1 MGAGFVSG
9 VLNLVSV
16 GPGTSDLIVP
26 RAREALANSEVIIG
40 YELYLRWIAPWL
52 EGKEIHTPPL
62 TQERERALLAI
73 ETARGG
79 ARVALISSGDIG
91 IYAMAALAFEEMR
104 EEDTYAVNVVPGIT
118 AANACA
124 SLLGS
129 PLSHDFAT
137 LSLSNLMCPW
147 EWIEHRAR
155 HIAAADLA
163 CVLYNV
169 QSNARVEGV
178 YRTLEILLEHKS
190 PETLCGV
197 IRNAYRPEQAVAI
210 HRLGEL
216 SALRFDMLTTIVV
229 GNRFT
234 RRKREWI
241 FTPRGYNDWVGD
253 EEAQGRSANA
263 TATATATGTGTEI
276 ATAAFGP
283 ASATGVAAAARGP
296 VPAVATAPVPSKSA
310 PELPRNAVWLFS
322 GTGDGNALARAL
334 ADRQGPIVVSTASE
348 YGGEIARE
356 DCPGVTV
363 WAGRQGVEA
372 RRRALLASQARA
384 IVDATHPFAQ
394 QMSEQ
399 LIGLS
404 KELSIPYLRYERP
417 SAFDARSAL
426 GAPDAVDIRDALD
439 PQRALNI
446 RGAMG
451 SLCDSVADAA
461 QRAIGIGQRIF
472 LATGSKD
479 LATFLNAP
487 GAGQREWF
495 VRITPEPALVRRAID
510 LGIPR
515 DHILAMQGPFSEEF
529 NTALWRDQRIDCVVT
544 KDSGEAGGFSAKA
557 RAAAA
562 LKIPLLVIRR
572 PQVAYP
578 NIATSFEAV
587 GEQLQSLGLGRAPA
601 SAVL

>member
-1 MGAGFVSG
+1 M
-9 VLNLVSV
+9 LNLVSV

-26 RAREALANSEVIIG
+26 RAREALANSEVIVG

-73 ETARGG
+73 EKARAG

-104 EEDTYAVNVVPGIT
+104 EDDTYAVNVVPGVT

-147 EWIEHRAR
+147 EWIEQRAR
-155 HIAAADLA
+155 HIAMADLA

-178 YRTLEILLEHKS
+178 YRILEILLEHKS
-190 PETLCGV
+190 RDTLCGV
-197 IRNAYRPEQAVAI
+197 IRNAYRPEQTVTI
-210 HRLGEL
+210 RRLGEL
-216 SALRFDMLTTIVV
+216 SALRFDMLTTIVI

-241 FTPRGYNDWVGD
+241 FTPRGYNDWAKD
-253 EEAQGRSANA
+253 DAA
-263 TATATATGTGTEI
+263 TPPTGSGAPTLTA
-276 ATAAFGP
+276 
-283 ASATGVAAAARGP
+283 S
-296 VPAVATAPVPSKSA
+296 

-322 GTGDGNALARAL
+322 GTSDGNALARTL

-363 WAGRQGVEA
+363 WAGRQGVET
-372 RRRALLASQARA
+372 RRRVLLGSHARA
-384 IVDATHPFAQ
+384 IVDATHPYAQ

-399 LIGLS
+399 LIGLA
-404 KELSIPYLRYERP
+404 KELGIPYLRYERP
-417 SAFDARSAL
+417 SALDPSGTL
-426 GAPDAVDIRDALD
+426 DPKVAPDSKATR
-439 PQRALNI
+439 
-446 RGAMG
+446 
-451 SLCDSVADAA
+451 LCDSVADAA
-461 QRAIGIGQRIF
+461 ERAIAAGQRIF

-479 LATFLNAP
+479 LATFLSAANA
-487 GAGQREWF
+487 GRREWF
-495 VRITPEPALVRRAID
+495 VRITPEPALIRRAID

-515 DHILAMQGPFSEEF
+515 DRIVAMQGPFSEAF
-529 NTALWRDQRIDCVVT
+529 NNALWRDQRIDCVVT
-544 KDSGEAGGFSAKA
+544 KDSGEAGGFSAKV

-562 LKIPLLVIRR
+562 LNIPLLVIRR

-578 NIATSFEAV
+578 RVATTFEAV
-587 GEQLQSLGLGRAPA
+587 SEQLASLGLGRALT
-601 SAVL
+601 SAVS

>member
-1 MGAGFVSG
+1 MSG

-16 GPGTSDLIVP
+16 GPGESDLIVP
-26 RAREALANSEVIIG
+26 RAQEALKNSDIIVG
-40 YELYLRWIAPWL
+40 YELYLRWITPWL

-73 ETARGG
+73 EKARAG
-79 ARVALISSGDIG
+79 AKVALISSGDIG
-91 IYAMAALAFEEMR
+91 VYAMAALAFEEMR
-104 EEDTYAVNVVPGIT
+104 EDDTYAVQVIPGIT

-147 EWIEHRAR
+147 DWIEQRAR

-169 QSNARVEGV
+169 QSNARVDGV
-178 YRTLEILLEHKS
+178 YKVLDILLEHKS
-190 PETLCGV
+190 PDTWCGV
-197 IRNAYRPEQAVAI
+197 VRNAYRPDQTLSI
-210 HRLGEL
+210 QQLREL
-216 SALRFDMLTTIVV
+216 PARKFDMLTTLVI

-241 FTPRGYNDWVGD
+241 FTPRGYNDWAGD
-253 EEAQGRSANA
+253 EEVSPRPAIPRSAD
-263 TATATATGTGTEI
+263 TLR
-276 ATAAFGP
+276 
-283 ASATGVAAAARGP
+283 SAGMSGSAHIPRG
-296 VPAVATAPVPSKSA
+296 ADM
-310 PELPRNAVWLFS
+310 PRNAIWLFA
-322 GTGDGNALARAL
+322 GTADGNALAREL
-334 ADRQGPIVVSTASE
+334 VGSYGPVVVSTASE
-348 YGGEIARE
+348 YGGDLARE
-356 DCPGVTV
+356 GCPGVIV

-372 RRRALLASQARA
+372 RRRVLLESRARV
-384 IVDATHPFAQ
+384 IVDATHPYAD

-404 KELSIPYLRYERP
+404 RELGLPYLRYERP
-417 SAFDARSAL
+417 SS
-426 GAPDAVDIRDALD
+426 LD
-439 PQRALNI
+439 PTQAVLC
-446 RGAMG
+446 G
-451 SLCDSVADAA
+451 SMSDAA
-461 QRAIGIGQRIF
+461 ERAISVGQRIF

-479 LATFLNAP
+479 LATFLRAP
-487 GAGQREWF
+487 EADKREWW
-495 VRITPEPALVRRAID
+495 VRITPEPGLLRRAIE

-515 DHILAMQGPFSEEF
+515 DHILAMQGPFSEAF

-562 LKIPLLVIRR
+562 LNIPLLVVRR

-578 NIATSFEAV
+578 RIAETFAAIADF
-587 GEQLQSLGLGRAPA
+587 LQSLGPHESLTG
-601 SAVL
+601 VG

>member
-1 MGAGFVSG
+1 MGVGFVSG

-26 RAREALANSEVIIG
+26 RAREALANSEVIVG

-73 ETARGG
+73 EKARGG

-104 EEDTYAVNVVPGIT
+104 EDDTYAVNVVPGIT

-178 YRTLEILLEHKS
+178 YRILEILLEHKS

-241 FTPRGYNDWVGD
+241 FTPRGYNDWAGD
-253 EEAQGRSANA
+253 EAAQGRAANIIV
-263 TATATATGTGTEI
+263 TATGTGI
-276 ATAAFGP
+276 ATAAFGS
-283 ASATGVAAAARGP
+283 ASAT
-296 VPAVATAPVPSKSA
+296 
-310 PELPRNAVWLFS
+310 PELPREAVWLFS

-372 RRRALLASQARA
+372 RRRALLGSRARA

-417 SAFDARSAL
+417 SAFDTGGIL
-426 GAPDAVDIRDALD
+426 
-439 PQRALNI
+439 
-446 RGAMG
+446 G

-461 QRAIGIGQRIF
+461 LRAIAIGQRIF

-479 LATFLNAP
+479 LATFLNAL

-515 DHILAMQGPFSEEF
+515 DHILAMQGPFSEAF
-529 NTALWRDQRIDCVVT
+529 NIALWRDQRIDCVVT

-578 NIATSFEAV
+578 SISTSFEAV
-587 GEQLQSLGLGRAPA
+587 SEQLQSLGLGRAPS

>member
-1 MGAGFVSG
+1 MGASFVSG

-26 RAREALANSEVIIG
+26 SAKEALANSEVIVG

-73 ETARGG
+73 EKARGG

-104 EEDTYAVNVVPGIT
+104 EDDTYAVNVVPGIT

-155 HIAAADLA
+155 HVAAADLA

-178 YRTLEILLEHKS
+178 YRILEILLEHKS

-197 IRNAYRPEQAVAI
+197 IRNAYRPEQAVAT

-241 FTPRGYNDWVGD
+241 FTPRGYNDWAGD
-253 EEAQGRSANA
+253 EAAQG
-263 TATATATGTGTEI
+263 
-276 ATAAFGP
+276 
-283 ASATGVAAAARGP
+283 AAANT
-296 VPAVATAPVPSKSA
+296 TAPVPSKPAS
-310 PELPRNAVWLFS
+310 ELPRNAVWVFS

-334 ADRQGPIVVSTASE
+334 ADREGPIVVSTASE

-372 RRRALLASQARA
+372 RRRALLGSRARA

-394 QMSEQ
+394 QISEQ

-404 KELSIPYLRYERP
+404 KELGIPYLRYERP
-417 SAFDARSAL
+417 SAFDAGGAL
-426 GAPDAVDIRDALD
+426 
-439 PQRALNI
+439 
-446 RGAMG
+446 G
-451 SLCDSVADAA
+451 SLCDSVAVAA
-461 QRAIGIGQRIF
+461 ERAIATGQRIF

-487 GAGQREWF
+487 NAGQRQWF

-515 DHILAMQGPFSEEF
+515 DHILAMQGPFSEAF

-578 NIATSFEAV
+578 SIATSFEAV
-587 GEQLQSLGLGRAPA
+587 SEQLQSLGLGRAPA
-601 SAVL
+601 GAVL

>member
-1 MGAGFVSG
+1 MGARLVSG

-26 RAREALANSEVIIG
+26 RAKEALANSDVIVG
-40 YELYLRWIAPWL
+40 YELYLRWIASWL

-73 ETARGG
+73 EKARAG

-104 EEDTYAVNVVPGIT
+104 EDDTYAVNVIPGIT

-147 EWIEHRAR
+147 EWIEQRAH

-169 QSNARVEGV
+169 QSNARVDGV
-178 YRTLEILLEHKS
+178 YRILEILLEHKS
-190 PETLCGV
+190 PDTLCGV

-210 HRLGEL
+210 HRLREL
-216 SALRFDMLTTIVV
+216 SALRFDMLTTIVI

-241 FTPRGYNDWVGD
+241 FTPRGYNDWAKD
-253 EEAQGRSANA
+253 E
-263 TATATATGTGTEI
+263 
-276 ATAAFGP
+276 
-283 ASATGVAAAARGP
+283 AAAIR
-296 VPAVATAPVPSKSA
+296 APH
-310 PELPRNAVWLFS
+310 EFPRNAVWLFS
-322 GTGDGNALARAL
+322 GTGDGNALARVL
-334 ADRQGPIVVSTASE
+334 ADRHGPVVISTASE
-348 YGGEIARE
+348 YGGEIARG
-356 DCPGVTV
+356 DCAGVTV

-372 RRRALLASQARA
+372 RRRALLGSHARA
-384 IVDATHPFAQ
+384 IVDATHPYAQ
-394 QMSEQ
+394 QMSAQ

-404 KELSIPYLRYERP
+404 KELAIPYLRYERP
-417 SAFDARSAL
+417 ST
-426 GAPDAVDIRDALD
+426 LD
-439 PQRALNI
+439 PEIAV
-446 RGAMG
+446 
-451 SLCDSVADAA
+451 LCDSVDDAA
-461 QRAIGIGQRIF
+461 ERAIATGQRIF

-479 LATFLNAP
+479 LATFLKAANAD
-487 GAGQREWF
+487 QREWF
-495 VRITPEPALVRRAID
+495 VRMTPEPALVRHAID
-510 LGIPR
+510 QGVPR
-515 DHILAMQGPFSEEF
+515 NHILAMQGPFSEAF
-529 NTALWRDQRIDCVVT
+529 NIALWRDQRIDCVVT
-544 KDSGEAGGFSAKA
+544 KDSGEVGGFSAKQ

-562 LKIPLLVIRR
+562 LDIPLLVIRR
-572 PQVAYP
+572 PQIAYP
-578 NIATSFEAV
+578 RVAASFDAV
-587 GEQLQSLGLGRAPA
+587 SEQLQSLGLGRAVA
-601 SAVL
+601 SAVS

>member
-1 MGAGFVSG
+1 MGVRFVSG

-26 RAREALANSEVIIG
+26 RAREALVNSEVIVG
-40 YELYLRWIAPWL
+40 YDLYLRWIAPWL

-73 ETARGG
+73 EKARGG

-91 IYAMAALAFEEMR
+91 IYAMAALAYEEMR
-104 EEDTYAVNVVPGIT
+104 EDDTYAVNVVPGIT

-178 YRTLEILLEHKS
+178 YRILDILLEHKS

-210 HRLGEL
+210 QRLGDL
-216 SALRFDMLTTIVV
+216 TALRFDMLTTIVV

-241 FTPRGYNDWVGD
+241 FTPRGYNDWAGD
-253 EEAQGRSANA
+253 EAAQAGAAN
-263 TATATATGTGTEI
+263 TTATGT
-276 ATAAFGP
+276 
-283 ASATGVAAAARGP
+283 
-296 VPAVATAPVPSKSA
+296 APVPPTPA
-310 PELPRNAVWLFS
+310 PELPRNAVWVFS
-322 GTGDGNALARAL
+322 GTGDGNVLARAL
-334 ADRQGPIVVSTASE
+334 VDRQGPIIVSTASE

-372 RRRALLASQARA
+372 RRRALLGSQARA

-394 QMSEQ
+394 QISEQ

-404 KELSIPYLRYERP
+404 KELGIPYLRYERP
-417 SAFDARSAL
+417 GAFDAAGGAL
-426 GAPDAVDIRDALD
+426 GT
-439 PQRALNI
+439 QGALNI
-446 RGAMG
+446 TGALG
-451 SLCDSVADAA
+451 SWCDSVADAA
-461 QRAIGIGQRIF
+461 QRAIATGQRIF

-487 GAGQREWF
+487 NAGQREWF

-515 DHILAMQGPFSEEF
+515 DHILAMQGPFSEAF

-557 RAAAA
+557 RAAAT

-578 NIATSFEAV
+578 SIATSLEAV
-587 GEQLQSLGLGRAPA
+587 SEQLQSSGLGCAPA
-601 SAVL
+601 SAVS